1 MQKIIDGKLYDT
13 DEAEKIVSYSTGG
26 STSDFDYYREAL
38 YRTDSGRWFLHG
50 EGHGK
55 TKYAPVT
62 PDGMK
67 GWGSDIRALSE
78 EEAYQW
84 CERKN
89 KPDTAQEYFAGY
101 IEKA

>member
-1 MQKIIDGKLYDT
+1 
-13 DEAEKIVSYSTGG
+13 
-26 STSDFDYYREAL
+26 
-38 YRTDSGRWFLHG
+38 
-50 EGHGK
+50 
-55 TKYAPVT
+55 
-62 PDGMK
+62 MK

-89 KPDTAQEYFAGY
+89 KTDVAQEHFANY